1 MSDKPRTS
9 SDNLA
14 RLFDFIFG
22 KFLFEINIHCLA
34 VGFGCL
40 AVFFIF
46 ATEVEGVTS
55 FAKWVLIG
63 YYCFFCGF
71 MVLAAIQSAWLM
83 KYCGF
88 LKGFLTKTIFYCL

>member
-1 MSDKPRTS
+1 MSDTKARTT

-14 RLFDFIFG
+14 RLFDLIFG
-22 KFLFEINIHCLA
+22 KLLSEINIHCLA

-40 AVFFIF
+40 AVFFIL
-46 ATEVEGVTS
+46 TTVKGITG

-88 LKGFLTKTIFYCL
+88 LKGFLTKTIFYVL